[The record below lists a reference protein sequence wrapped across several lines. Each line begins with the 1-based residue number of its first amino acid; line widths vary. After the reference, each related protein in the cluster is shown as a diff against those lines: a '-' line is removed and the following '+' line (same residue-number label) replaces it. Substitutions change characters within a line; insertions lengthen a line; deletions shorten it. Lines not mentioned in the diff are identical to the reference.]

1 MEEFRKIFSL
11 VESSFPI
18 FEEPERAAYCLKDSI
33 GDDDLLPP
41 IVRLGAFSCGSA
53 ALCGIGNCVR
63 RQHTCAGSGAEGG
76 AVEVACRRARRSSAS
91 SSILCWSRVAPVLH
105 ALRTLLLAVARELNE
120 EYNYKLNYNY
130 MYMSLFCSRPFGS

>member
-33 GDDDLLPP
+33 GDDDLVPP

-76 AVEVACRRARRSSAS
+76 AVEVACRRVRAP
-91 SSILCWSRVAPVLH
+91 LRVRQFYVG
-105 ALRTLLLAVARELNE
+105 VEW
-120 EYNYKLNYNY
+120 
-130 MYMSLFCSRPFGS
+130 RPFCMLYVRYSLR